1 MLALQVNEVFVT
13 WKNLL
18 EFKVKSKGPKQEPCG
33 TPKGRSKCSDC
44 SPFTMTCCEWPEKYD
59 LSHCSAVPV
68 IPKDMSSG
76 RIMILWSTVSKAE
89 LKFKRTNIVTCSRFM
104 LCKIS
109 STTLKSA
116 VSVLC
121 FLLYADWN
129 TGYELW
135 FSKCL
140 CNFSNISYKDLKR
153 KARSMDIFR
162 ELTFKETSTATT
174 NFRRKDFNYI

>member
-1 MLALQVNEVFVT
+1 MHALQVNEVFVT

-76 RIMILWSTVSKAE
+76 QIMISWSTVSKAE
-89 LKFKRTNIVTCSRFM
+89 LKSKRTNIVTCCRFM

-116 VSVLC
+116 DSVLC
-121 FLLYADWN
+121 CHLYADCN
-129 TGYELW
+129 TGYKLW
-135 FSKCL
+135 SSKCL
-140 CNFSNISYKDLKR
+140 CNVTNISQSINQSIIYFNTLRQRAKKT
-153 KARSMDIFR
+153 RSKYER
-162 ELTFKETSTATT
+162 V
-174 NFRRKDFNYI
+174 

>member
-1 MLALQVNEVFVT
+1 MHALQVNEVFVT
-13 WKNLL
+13 RKNLL
-18 EFKVKSKGPKQEPCG
+18 EFKVKCKGPKQEPCG
-33 TPKGRSKCSDC
+33 TPIKGSSKLSDC
-44 SPFTMTCCEWPEKYD
+44 SPFTMTCCEWPDKYD

-68 IPKDMSSG
+68 IPRTCQVDE
-76 RIMILWSTVSKAE
+76 STVSKAE
-89 LKFKRTNIVTCSRFM
+89 LKSKRSDNVTCCRFM

-121 FLLYADWN
+121 SLLYADWN
-129 TGYELW
+129 TGYKIW
-135 FSKCL
+135 SSKCL
-140 CNFSNISYKDLKR
+140 CSCSNISYKDLKR

-174 NFRRKDFNYI
+174 NFRREDFNYI

>member
-1 MLALQVNEVFVT
+1 MHALQVNEVFVT

-18 EFKVKSKGPKQEPCG
+18 EFKVKCKGPKQEPCG
-33 TPKGRSKCSDC
+33 TPKGRSKLSDC
-44 SPFTMTCCEWPEKYD
+44 SSFTMTCCEWPDKYD

-89 LKFKRTNIVTCSRFM
+89 LKSKRTNIVTCCRFM

-116 VSVLC
+116 DSVLC
-121 FLLYADWN
+121 CHLYADCN
-129 TGYELW
+129 TGYKLW
-135 FSKCL
+135 SSKCL
-140 CNFSNISYKDLKR
+140 CNVSNISYKDLKR
-153 KARSMDIFR
+153 KVRSMDIFR
-162 ELTFKETSTATT
+162 ELIF
-174 NFRRKDFNYI
+174 